1 MQISDYAQLRRRAE
15 QCRAEEMA
23 RLWALLKQ
31 AVIRWRSR
39 PVAQPSLGVASEALR
54 APR

>member
-23 RLWALLKQ
+23 RLFALLKQ
-31 AVIRWRSR
+31 AFKRWRSR
-39 PVAQPSLGVASEALR
+39 HAVASIAGSALAMAR
-54 APR
+54 RRC

>member
-23 RLWALLKQ
+23 RLWALFKQ
-31 AVIRWRSR
+31 AVVRWRLR
-39 PVAQPSLGVASEALR
+39 HTAQPTIGMSAAALR
-54 APR
+54 ARR